1 MFVFDKNIKSISFS
15 DFKDG
20 MVVLI
25 DKEKNW
31 TSFDVVAK
39 IRNTLRKFFPDR
51 IKVGHAGTLDP
62 LATGLV
68 VVFTGQYTK
77 LINNFLD
84 EDKSY
89 TAMVKF
95 GAVTPSFDLETEEQN
110 FSDTSFLNFELINR
124 TLDEKFK
131 GEILQTPPS
140 YSAKRI
146 NGERAYEKVRKG
158 EQPELK
164 PVKVTIKNIEL
175 SSFESPYAE
184 INVSCTKGTYIRSLA
199 NDLGKEL
206 GCGAYLKDLRRTGSG
221 EFNVENALNVKD
233 FCKLININ
241 KI

>member
-1 MFVFDKNIKSISFS
+1 LFVFDKNIKSISFS

-39 IRNTLRKFFPDR
+39 IRNILRKFFPDR

-206 GCGAYLKDLRRTGSG
+206 GA
-221 EFNVENALNVKD
+221 VH
-233 FCKLININ
+233 I
-241 KI
+241 